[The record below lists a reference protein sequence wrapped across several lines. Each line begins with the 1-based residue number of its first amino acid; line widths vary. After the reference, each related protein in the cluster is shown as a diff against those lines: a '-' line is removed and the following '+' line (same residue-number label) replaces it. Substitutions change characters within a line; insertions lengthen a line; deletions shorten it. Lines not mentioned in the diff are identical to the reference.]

1 IKKNAHSKP
10 FEFDQEVDISEL
22 TSWENDIRRISP
34 VRVQGNCVLDGDQII
49 FSLDISG
56 EMILPCART
65 LEDVSYPFQVKEVEV
80 FSESPY
86 YGKEEEE
93 NEIHQVQGEVIDL
106 KPCIYENVLLAIP
119 FRVYADED
127 VLQNALV
134 KGEGWEL
141 TIESTEEDERE

>member
-1 IKKNAHSKP
+1 
-10 FEFDQEVDISEL
+10 
-22 TSWENDIRRISP
+22 
-34 VRVQGNCVLDGDQII
+34 
-49 FSLDISG
+49 
-56 EMILPCART
+56 RT

-119 FRVYADED
+119 LRVYADED

-141 TIESTEEDERE
+141 TIESTEEDERESETKIDPRLKKLQSLLDDQSNKE